1 VTRSSAFWRMFQRT
15 LRKTLRRPVTLT
27 FSFAQPLVWMTCFG
41 FLFHRY
47 RVERLNGDAGY
58 LTFLV
63 PGVSAMSILF
73 GASQSGIEL
82 IRDLQTGFLQRLLLT
97 PTNTYVLL
105 TGKLT
110 ADVTRLLLQATV
122 IVGLGVLLGARPT
135 ASVPGLLV
143 SGVALAA
150 FGLLL
155 SAVSCTVAM
164 LARSPEGMATYVHLV
179 NMPLLFTSSALVP
192 ERHLPAALGAVSAF
206 NPLSLTVGA
215 WRAALVF
222 GEIPSLW
229 PVLALV
235 VGAALAVALA
245 ARALRRAARHA

>member
-1 VTRSSAFWRMFQRT
+1 MASSAFVRMFQRT
-15 LRKTLRRPVTLT
+15 LKKTLRRPVSLT
-27 FSFAQPLVWMTCFG
+27 FSFVQPLVWMSCFG

-47 RVERLNGDAGY
+47 RIERLSGDAAY

-97 PTNTYVLL
+97 PTRTHVLL
-105 TGKLT
+105 GGKLA
-110 ADVTRLLLQATV
+110 ADVTRLLLQASV
-122 IVGLGVLLGARPT
+122 IVALGVLLGARPT
-135 ASVPGLLV
+135 PSGAGLLV
-143 SGVALAA
+143 AAVTLSA

-155 SAVSCTVAM
+155 SALSCTVAM

-179 NMPLLFTSSALVP
+179 NMPLLFTSTALVP
-192 ERHLPAALGAVSAF
+192 ERHLPPTLAALSAY
-206 NPLSLTVGA
+206 NPLSLAVGS

-222 GEIPSLW
+222 GELPPLT
-229 PVLALV
+229 PVLSL
-235 VGAALAVALA
+235 LA
-245 ARALRRAARHA
+245 AAGLALLVATRTLRRAATHG